1 MRALAIQLRVWIHIG
16 SLALAS
22 TEDEDKAVNRSFL
35 INQEGRIQAR
45 YDKIHLFD
53 AHPAPDE
60 VYAESETYVRGR
72 KAVVTPSPWGK
83 IGLTVCYDL
92 RFPGLYRSLAQAG
105 AGLILVPSA
114 FSATTGAK
122 HWEPLLRARAIE
134 TGAYI
139 AAAAQGGTHADGR
152 QTWGHSMIVDPDGA
166 ILDQA
171 QHDSPAVVTA
181 SLDVQKVRDARSR
194 IPAWSVDPH
203 FDAA

>member
-1 MRALAIQLRVWIHIG
+1 
-16 SLALAS
+16 
-22 TEDEDKAVNRSFL
+22 
-35 INQEGRIQAR
+35 
-45 YDKIHLFD
+45 
-53 AHPAPDE
+53 
-60 VYAESETYVRGR
+60 
-72 KAVVTPSPWGK
+72 
-83 IGLTVCYDL
+83 
-92 RFPGLYRSLAQAG
+92 
-105 AGLILVPSA
+105 VPSA